1 MMEKANPPPE
11 IDDLMTQVCKR
22 ILELLEIIEYQMIGR
37 ESPKETQQLIELRAA
52 YTQLRKP
59 PWNKHSEKLARLYAA
74 VEMVLG
80 DPEPPRDPTDE
91 LRVGG
96 VAELYGDRVQLFGAF
111 SRQCPIDGLNLDQSP
126 HDHSVQ
132 EWFDYQKK
140 HSPHRTR
147 VQPGEGYSD

>member
-11 IDDLMTQVCKR
+11 IDDLMTQICKR
-22 ILELLEIIEYQMIGR
+22 ILDLLEIIEDQVIGR
-37 ESPKETQQLIELRAA
+37 NKAENRETIELRAA
-52 YTQLRKP
+52 YTELRKP

-80 DPEPPRDPTDE
+80 DPEPPKDPTDE

-132 EWFDYQKK
+132 EWFDYQNK
-140 HSPHRTR
+140 HSPRR
-147 VQPGEGYSD
+147 APIQPGEAYCD